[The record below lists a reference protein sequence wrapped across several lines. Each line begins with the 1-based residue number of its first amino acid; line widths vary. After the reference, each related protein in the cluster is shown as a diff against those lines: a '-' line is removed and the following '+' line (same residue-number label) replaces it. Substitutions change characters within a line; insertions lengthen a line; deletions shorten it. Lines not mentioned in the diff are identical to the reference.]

1 MADESW
7 VDRITAGDEE
17 PPEEILAQTPK
28 GAMALAGVTVGLL
41 IVCWLA
47 VYLFVFLPRGPVS

>member
-7 VDRITAGDEE
+7 LDRIVAGDEE
-17 PPEEILAQTPK
+17 PPEEILAQTPR
-28 GAMALAGVTVGLL
+28 GALALAGVTVGLL

-47 VYLFVFLPRGPVS
+47 VHVVVFLPRGAGS